1 MALINIKPFVC
12 FLVAFLPVVSR
23 GFVVA
28 PARMAVKHRAS
39 LITSLWTHPK
49 DDGPSESRETIISM
63 DPNDVK
69 RRNLLKHSSRLLAGL
84 VVGGSSQQASS
95 AVEADNKI
103 VLQTSTENDP
113 VKFVDASAL
122 ATTTPVRTR
131 TDTLCLDSEER
142 RIAVFERTAP
152 SVVFIDTFKEQRDVF
167 STNVM
172 EVPLG
177 SGSGFVWDNKG
188 HIVTNYHVVRNA
200 RSAQVAILTKVV
212 PGDKGLTL
220 ASDETTNPLTRMRP
234 ASISG
239 VTDYKRSVYKAKV
252 VGVDPGKDICV
263 LKVDAPEFD
272 LFPIEVGT
280 STGLR
285 VGQGAMAIG
294 NPFGLDH
301 TLTVGVISGIGREV
315 RSPTGRPITN
325 VIQSDAAINPGN
337 SGGPLLDS
345 NGKLIGMN
353 TAIYSPSG
361 GSAGIGFAIPV
372 DTVKFIV
379 DTLIRDG
386 MVVRPIIGIT
396 YLDSKQARALGITKG
411 VLVLEAPA
419 NSPAAK
425 AGLRGTRRTETGLVE
440 IGDVITKVEGTPIDT
455 EADLFQALESFKP
468 GDTIKITVSRVEAMD
483 NELRLKEVV
492 LNVQL
497 QASTSAPGPSA
508 MFPYRADPQPPQ

>member
-1 MALINIKPFVC
+1 MNTKSLACIL
-12 FLVAFLPVVSR
+12 LAFLPIMSR
-23 GFVVA
+23 GFVA
-28 PARMAVKHRAS
+28 IPLIQFKQHHAS
-39 LITSLWTHPK
+39 LSSLWAHDETN
-49 DDGPSESRETIISM
+49 DCPSQSNQANIPI

-69 RRNLLKHSSRLLAGL
+69 RRNLLKQSSSLLAGL
-84 VVGGSSQQASS
+84 VVGGSFRQA
-95 AVEADNKI
+95 AALEADNKI

-113 VKFVDASAL
+113 VKFVDASAIT
-122 ATTTPVRTR
+122 TTTPVRTR
-131 TDTLCLDSEER
+131 ADTICIDSEER

-152 SVVFIDTFKEQRDVF
+152 SVVFIDTFTEQRDVF

-177 SGSGFVWDNKG
+177 SGSGFVWDDKG

-212 PGDKGLTL
+212 PGAAGKSLTL

-234 ASISG
+234 TSISG

-263 LKVDAPEFD
+263 LKVDAPDFD

-285 VGQGAMAIG
+285 VGQGVMAIG
-294 NPFGLDH
+294 NPYGLDH
-301 TLTVGVISGIGREV
+301 TLTVGVISGIGRQV
-315 RSPTGRPITN
+315 KSPTGRPITN

-361 GSAGIGFAIPV
+361 GSAGVSFAIPV

-386 MVVRPIIGIT
+386 RVIRPILGIT
-396 YLDSKQARALGITKG
+396 YLNSKQARVLGITKG

-419 NSPAAK
+419 DTPAAK

-440 IGDVITKVEGTPIDT
+440 IGDVITKIEGTPIDT
-455 EADLFQALESFKP
+455 EADLFEALENFKP
-468 GDTIKITVSRVEAMD
+468 GDTIKVTVSRVEAME
-483 NELRLKEVV
+483 NELRSKEVV

-497 QASTSAPGPSA
+497 QSSTSGPGQVI
-508 MFPYRADPQPPQ
+508 FPYRAVPQPPQ

>member
-1 MALINIKPFVC
+1 MISFP
-12 FLVAFLPVVSR
+12 LVLFLPSSS
-23 GFVVA
+23 GWIQA
-28 PARMAVKHRAS
+28 PPIARLHPTQHT
-39 LITSLWTHPK
+39 LISLWTHAK
-49 DDGPSESRETIISM
+49 DNSEGEITELST
-63 DPNDVK
+63 NDYSIVPDDAK
-69 RRNLLKHSSRLLAGL
+69 RRNLLKQSSALLASL
-84 VVGGSSQQASS
+84 IVFPKQEAAE
-95 AVEADNKI
+95 AVMEADNKI

-113 VKFVDASAL
+113 VKYVDTS
-122 ATTTPVRTR
+122 ATTNTASVRANKAN
-131 TDTLCLDSEER
+131 TLCMDLEER
-142 RIAVFERTAP
+142 RISVFERTAP

-177 SGSGFVWDNKG
+177 SGSGFVWDDKG

-200 RSAQVAILTKVV
+200 RSAQVAILTKDA
-212 PGDKGLTL
+212 PGNNNKRVTL
-220 ASDETTNPLTRMRP
+220 ASDEPTNPLTRMRP
-234 ASISG
+234 TSVSGG

-263 LKVDAPEFD
+263 LKVDAPDFD
-272 LFPIEVGT
+272 LFPIDVGT
-280 STGLR
+280 SAGLR

-315 RSPTGRPITN
+315 KSPTGRPITN

-345 NGKLIGMN
+345 DGKLIGMN

-379 DTLIRDG
+379 ETLIRDG
-386 MVVRPIIGIT
+386 KVIRPIIGIT
-396 YLDSKQARALGITKG
+396 YLDSKQARALGINKG

-425 AGLRGTRRTETGLVE
+425 AGLRGTRRTESGLVE
-440 IGDVITKVEGTPIDT
+440 IGDVITKIEDTPIDT
-455 EADLFQALESFKP
+455 EADLFQALETFKP
-468 GDTIKITVSRVEAMD
+468 GDTIKITVSRVEAME

-497 QASTSAPGPSA
+497 QASSASPA
-508 MFPYRADPQPPQ
+508 VFPYRTEPLPPQ

>member
-1 MALINIKPFVC
+1 
-12 FLVAFLPVVSR
+12 
-23 GFVVA
+23 
-28 PARMAVKHRAS
+28 
-39 LITSLWTHPK
+39 
-49 DDGPSESRETIISM
+49 
-63 DPNDVK
+63 
-69 RRNLLKHSSRLLAGL
+69 
-84 VVGGSSQQASS
+84 
-95 AVEADNKI
+95 
-103 VLQTSTENDP
+103 
-113 VKFVDASAL
+113 
-122 ATTTPVRTR
+122 
-131 TDTLCLDSEER
+131 
-142 RIAVFERTAP
+142 
-152 SVVFIDTFKEQRDVF
+152 
-167 STNVM
+167 M

-177 SGSGFVWDNKG
+177 SGSGFVWDDNG

-212 PGDKGLTL
+212 PGDDKRLPRQEDKDLGLL
-220 ASDETTNPLTRMRP
+220 ASDNELPNPRTRMRP
-234 ASISG
+234 TSSVSG
-239 VTDYKRSVYKAKV
+239 VTDYKRSVYKARV

-263 LKVDAPEFD
+263 LKVDAPDSD

-315 RSPTGRPITN
+315 RSPTGRPISN

-345 NGKLIGMN
+345 NGRLIGMN

-379 DTLIRDG
+379 ETLIRDG
-386 MVVRPIIGIT
+386 RVVRPIIGIS

-440 IGDVITKVEGTPIDT
+440 IGDVITKIEDTPIDT
-455 EADLFQALESFKP
+455 EADLFQALESYKP
-468 GDTIKITVSRVEAMD
+468 GDTIRITVSRVEPTEM
-483 NELRLKEVV
+483 ELRIKEIV

-497 QASTSAPGPSA
+497 QPSSATPGPSQIY
-508 MFPYRADPQPPQ
+508 PYRAEPQY

>member
-1 MALINIKPFVC
+1 MAPRIQ
-12 FLVAFLPVVSR
+12 
-23 GFVVA
+23 
-28 PARMAVKHRAS
+28 VKHHQAS
-39 LITSLWTHPK
+39 SLSSLWTHEK
-49 DDGPSESRETIISM
+49 NDGPPESDKANSSM
-63 DPNDVK
+63 APNDVK
-69 RRNLLKHSSRLLAGL
+69 RRNLLKHSSSLLAGL
-84 VVGGSSQQASS
+84 VIGSSSQQAAI

-113 VKFVDASAL
+113 VKFVDASAI

-131 TDTLCLDSEER
+131 TDRLCIDSEEQ
-142 RIAVFERTAP
+142 RINVFERTAP

-177 SGSGFVWDNKG
+177 SGSGFVWDDKG

-200 RSAQVAILTKVV
+200 RSAQVAILTKVSGV
-212 PGDKGLTL
+212 PT
-220 ASDETTNPLTRMRP
+220 SV
-234 ASISG
+234 SG

-252 VGVDPGKDICV
+252 VGIDPGKDICV
-263 LKVDAPEFD
+263 LKVDAPDFD
-272 LFPIEVGT
+272 LYPIEVGT

-315 RSPTGRPITN
+315 KSPTGRPITN

-386 MVVRPIIGIT
+386 MVIRPIIGIS
-396 YLDSKQARALGITKG
+396 YLESKQARALGITKG

-440 IGDVITKVEGTPIDT
+440 IGDVITKIEGTPIDT

-468 GDTIKITVSRVEAMD
+468 GDTIKITVSRVEAIE

-508 MFPYRADPQPPQ
+508 MFPYRAEPQPPQ